1 MISAEE
7 DERWMGE
14 ALAEAVRAAEEG
26 EVPIGA
32 VAVGEGGILAR
43 DHNRSIQLRDP
54 TAHAEVLVL
63 REAARVLG
71 NYRLPGMRIYVT
83 VEPCPMCAGALV
95 WARVAE
101 LVYGTS
107 DPKGGGV
114 ESRFRILEP
123 GSLNHNVAVR
133 SGVLEEPCRRVLQ
146 DFFSLRRKPAGSL
159 QDQAAG
165 PPGEVPSG

>member
-14 ALAEAVRAAEEG
+14 ALLEAAKAAAEG

-43 DHNRSIQLRDP
+43 AHNRSIQLQDP
-54 TAHAEVLVL
+54 TAHAEILVL
-63 REAARVLG
+63 REAGRILG

-123 GSLNHNVAVR
+123 GRLNHTVTVR
-133 SGVLEEPCRRVLQ
+133 SGIIEEPCRRILQ
-146 DFFSLRRKPAGSL
+146 DFFSLRRNPAATL
-159 QDQAAG
+159 EDQAAD
-165 PPGEVPSG
+165 PPGKPRSG